1 MYQIFSLRT
10 TLWTKKTMSKK
21 QIEINPRPS
30 AIVQNDQNQSKKQF
44 SFNLKPC
51 EPKGSNTQRS

>member
-1 MYQIFSLRT
+1 
-10 TLWTKKTMSKK
+10 MSKK

-30 AIVQNDQNQSKKQF
+30 TIVQNDQNQSKKQF
-44 SFNLKPC
+44 NFNLKPC